1 MTEEAPSRSMQ
12 PGRSGRWAPGVF
24 ALLCAL
30 GTSCLTPRDSDS
42 LEEGS
47 VEELG
52 EMIVRRGATPVQG
65 TEKEEPVDADA
76 IPDDP
81 YALPDLDT
89 AAAMQEALE
98 SHPRPPE
105 LPESAERN
113 PYLRFGERILVKN
126 DAAGIQFITK
136 PYPMPPG
143 KAAKLIELIAAMEPF
158 AFAPRPDADPAT
170 GLRGPHVP
178 DVIQYQV
185 LASWDREFYGD
196 LATPVPKPSSPV
208 EVSDIMVVT
217 ATGDLLEEFEYF
229 LDTFSAGVP
238 QIELE
243 AKIIEI
249 VDTNTT
255 DIGISPIDDTTPIF
269 GFGDSNF
276 VRGLNY
282 NFGNASDPF
291 EALLTLGA
299 VQDQVAFN
307 AVLEVVQT
315 WQNVSIDSRPK
326 TVVRAGG
333 TAQLESTL
341 EIPFLQVGSIT
352 PTGGFNATLDFKKVG
367 VKLYISPRVVGSRML
382 ALEVN
387 LEGSQAVGQQ
397 RTVATDEGTGVD
409 VPIIAT
415 RSARTVVYLEP
426 GQTLVIG
433 GLTQERSQDV
443 VNKIPLLGDIPLLG
457 HLFRSTFKQI
467 EKEHV
472 IFAISP
478 RIIQSSEFQPEL

>member
-1 MTEEAPSRSMQ
+1 MTEQAPLRLNADRRS
-12 PGRSGRWAPGVF
+12 PWGLCGAFV
-24 ALLCAL
+24 LLAL
-30 GTSCLTPRDSDS
+30 GSACTSAPKAG
-42 LEEGS
+42 EEGS
-47 VEELG
+47 VEDLG
-52 EMIVRRGATPVQG
+52 EMIVRRGAQPVLGTESETPVDPDSL
-65 TEKEEPVDADA
+65 EE
-76 IPDDP
+76 DP

-89 AAAMQEALE
+89 AAALQEALE
-98 SHPRPPE
+98 AEPRGPE
-105 LPESAERN
+105 LPEPAELS
-113 PYLRFGERILVKN
+113 PYIRFGERILVKT
-126 DAAGIQFITK
+126 DGEGTQFITK
-136 PYPMPPG
+136 PYTMPVG
-143 KAAKLIELIAAMEPF
+143 KAAKLIELITAMEPF
-158 AFAPRPDADPAT
+158 AFVPRPAPEPET
-170 GLRGPHVP
+170 GVAAALVP
-178 DVIQYQV
+178 GVVQYQV
-185 LASWDREFYGD
+185 LGSWDSEYYGN
-196 LATPVPKPSSPV
+196 LAAEVPAASGPV
-208 EVSDIMVVT
+208 ELSDVIIVT
-217 ATGDLLEEFEYF
+217 ATGNMLAEFEYF

-255 DIGISPIDDTTPIF
+255 DIGIRGVDEDTPIF

-276 VRGLNY
+276 IKSLGY

-333 TAQLESTL
+333 IAQLESAL
-341 EIPFLQVGSIT
+341 EIPFFNVGSIT
-352 PTGGFNATLDFKKVG
+352 PNGGFNATIDYKRVG
-367 VKLYISPRVVGSRML
+367 VKLYICPRVVGSKML
-382 ALEVN
+382 ALEVR
-387 LEGSQAVGQQ
+387 LEGSQAVGLQ
-397 RTVATDEGTGVD
+397 RTVSTAEDSSSGID
-409 VPIIAT
+409 VPIIAYRT
-415 RSARTVVYLEP
+415 ARTVVYLEP

-443 VNKIPLLGDIPLLG
+443 VSKIPLLGDIPLLG

-478 RIIQSSEFQPEL
+478 RIIQRSEFQPEL